1 MAVARQEIYS
11 PAEYLAFDEKAR
23 TRHEYWNGEIYLM
36 SGSTPKHN
44 RITLNV
50 VGALDRALAKRKA
63 PCTVYA
69 TDLRLRIE
77 KANVY
82 TYPDVMV
89 ICGKL
94 EYDGNRQDVVL
105 NPSVIVE
112 ISSDSTKR
120 FDHTNKFAAYRLVPS
135 LQAYVMVDQHSIFV
149 ECFQKD
155 TSGQWIVQVYD
166 ALPESLQ
173 VNSLGVEIPLRAI
186 YAQIEMRPKL
196 KIVRRK

>member
-1 MAVARQEIYS
+1 MAVARHEIFS
-11 PAEYLAFDEKAR
+11 PEEYLALDEKSSQ
-23 TRHEYWNGEIYLM
+23 RHEYWNGEIYMM

-50 VGALDRALAKRKA
+50 VGALDRALGKQKK

-69 TDLRLRIE
+69 TDLRLRIK

-94 EYDGNRQDVVL
+94 EYDGTRQDVVL
-105 NPSVIVE
+105 NPIVIVE
-112 ISSDSTKR
+112 VSSDSTKH
-120 FDHTNKFAAYRLVPS
+120 FDHTNKFAAYRQVPS
-135 LQAYVMVDQHSIFV
+135 LQAYVMVDQHNHFV
-149 ECFQKD
+149 ECFQRGAN
-155 TSGQWIVQVYD
+155 GQWVVQVYD
-166 ALPESLQ
+166 NLKESLK
-173 VNSLGVEIPLRAI
+173 LDDLDIEIPVRTI